1 MTREESRWTDH
12 AVEQLIGRFLQFG
25 VMLAASVVLVGGTL
39 VLVQHGSAPV
49 SYTVFHSAPQQ
60 LRTIGGIVR
69 GALALDSKAIVQLGL
84 VLLIATPV
92 VRVAFMLIAF
102 VVQRDRVY
110 AAISGLVLALL
121 LYGLLLGR
129 A

>member
-1 MTREESRWTDH
+1 MSDQSRWSDH
-12 AVEQLIGRFLQFG
+12 AMEQLIGRFLQIG
-25 VMLAASVVLVGGTL
+25 VMLAAAVVLLGATL
-39 VLVQHGSAPV
+39 LLVQHGGAPV
-49 SYTVFHSAPQQ
+49 SYSAFHSGPEQ

-69 GALALDSKAIVQLGL
+69 GAFALDSKAIVQLGL

-102 VVQRDRVY
+102 MVQRDRIYV
-110 AAISGLVLALL
+110 AISALVLALL
-121 LYGLLLGR
+121 LYSLLFGR

>member
-1 MTREESRWTDH
+1 MIRDESRWTDH
-12 AVEQLIGRFLQFG
+12 AVEQSIGRFLQFG
-25 VMLAASVVLVGGTL
+25 VMLAAVVVLVGATL
-39 VLVQHGSAPV
+39 LLMQHGSAPV
-49 SYTVFHSAPQQ
+49 SYAVFHSEPQQ
-60 LRTIGGIVR
+60 LRTIAGIVR
-69 GALALDSKAIVQLGL
+69 GALALDSKSIVQLGL

-110 AAISGLVLALL
+110 VAISGLVLALL

>member
-1 MTREESRWTDH
+1 MRDESRWSDR
-12 AVEQLIGRFLQFG
+12 AIEQLIGRFLQFG
-25 VMLAASVVLVGGTL
+25 VMLAAVVVLVGATL
-39 VLVQHGSAPV
+39 LLVQHGGAPV
-49 SYTVFHSAPQQ
+49 AYSVFQSEPAQ

-102 VVQRDRVY
+102 IVQRDRTY
-110 AAISGLVLALL
+110 MAISALVLALL
-121 LYGLLLGR
+121 LYSLLLGR